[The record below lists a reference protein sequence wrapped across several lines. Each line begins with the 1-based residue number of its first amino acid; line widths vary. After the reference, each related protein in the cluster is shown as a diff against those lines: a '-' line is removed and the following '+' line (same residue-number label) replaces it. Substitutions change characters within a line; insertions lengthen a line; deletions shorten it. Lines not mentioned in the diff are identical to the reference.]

1 MKIWFQNR
9 RAKERRALKKQEDA
23 IVKDKLDPT
32 SAAAIS
38 AHAAAAAAAAN
49 FVTAAAQPFAA
60 DFGSHPPPSAAIDFG
75 SPHPPSVPHPPVP
88 TSVGV
93 PAGAFGA
100 TPMKFE

>member
-9 RAKERRALKKQEDA
+9 RAKERRALKKTEEA

-49 FVTAAAQPFAA
+49 FVTAASQPFAA
-60 DFGSHPPPSAAIDFG
+60 ESFHHHPPPSAVDFG
-75 SPHPPSVPHPPVP
+75 SPPSVPHPPVP
-88 TSVGV
+88 TSVGL